1 MNIDKMAK
9 IIFAMIIV
17 VLGFIVSC
25 VSVFLYGLIYKF
37 IF

>member
-1 MNIDKMAK
+1 MNVNKVTK
-9 IIFAMIIV
+9 IILALIIV

>member
-1 MNIDKMAK
+1 MNVNKMAK
-9 IIFAMIIV
+9 IIFALIVV